1 MSAATWLGVALLGGL
16 GAIARFV
23 IDGRVAGLTGRSFS
37 YGTLVVNLSGAF
49 VYGILLGAAV
59 EGTALVLAGVAT
71 LGAYTTF
78 STWMHE
84 THRLVEDGRLR
95 SAALNITVSIALGI
109 AAAVL
114 GRTIGSAL

>member
-1 MSAATWLGVALLGGL
+1 
-16 GAIARFV
+16 
-23 IDGRVAGLTGRSFS
+23 
-37 YGTLVVNLSGAF
+37 
-49 VYGILLGAAV
+49 
-59 EGTALVLAGVAT
+59 
-71 LGAYTTF
+71 
-78 STWMHE
+78 MHE